1 MLTLIN
7 THVEKDE
14 DFTVKTYSADMHVA
28 LAGDSIWSDTA
39 NKTVHVTGITVVEE
53 GESISVNVAHNATWD
68 IYTDT
73 GFERAV
79 SEAVGYAVKFTEQG
93 MQEDGFASLEA

>member
-7 THVEKDE
+7 KHVDESE
-14 DFTVKTYSADMHVA
+14 DFAVKTYSADMLVA
-28 LAGDSIWSDTA
+28 LAGDSIWSNTKD
-39 NKTVHVTGITVVEE
+39 KVVHVTGITVVEE
-53 GESISVNVAHNATWD
+53 GDCVSVDVKHDATWD